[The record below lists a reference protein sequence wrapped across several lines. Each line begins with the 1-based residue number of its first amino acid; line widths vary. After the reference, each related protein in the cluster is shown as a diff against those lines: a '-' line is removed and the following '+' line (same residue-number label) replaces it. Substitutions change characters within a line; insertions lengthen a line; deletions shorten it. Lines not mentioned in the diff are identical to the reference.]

1 MFCSRCSEYVG
12 ALLSTC
18 PACGREEEKR
28 LPSAAQQPS
37 VRPAV
42 SRWQIDGVEIKS
54 QHSLAGLVLDEKEE
68 ELDEEARKARLG

>member
-1 MFCSRCSEYVG
+1 
-12 ALLSTC
+12 
-18 PACGREEEKR
+18 
-28 LPSAAQQPS
+28 
-37 VRPAV
+37 V